1 MAAMSDPHPESHAVS
16 RRTFLSGAAAT
27 SLTLQAAPAPPR
39 ISPIVPQ
46 GPSIELN
53 RSPDFVWLRTEAH
66 AATSSPMQRSGNE
79 WTATGVALTVTLETE
94 LTTLHL
100 HAPGTPVTHLHLRW
114 QNPVPE
120 DVSVLGDAW
129 ERSYGDLQWLP
140 LQPGRAL
147 PWYFVARTDHATMAC
162 GVRTGAAAFA
172 FWQVDTRGVSLWLD
186 LRNGGE
192 GVLLGDRLLPL
203 ATLVWHRGN
212 QQQSAFSV
220 TQALC
225 RNMAAGVDVPR
236 SRGPY
241 SLHALYG
248 SNDWY
253 YAYGKNT
260 AQGILRDADL
270 MADTAPAG
278 APRPFTVIDDGYQ
291 DSKRFPDM
299 AALAADIRT
308 RGVAPGI
315 WIRPLRAPKSTRETW
330 LLPSTRFGDRTSRFG
345 DLAYDPTVPEANAA
359 ILAVVTEA
367 AHWGYDLLKHDF
379 TTYELLGQWGS
390 EMGASPTL
398 PGWHFHDRSRTNA
411 EIISALYRDIRSSA
425 GQDRIVLGCNT
436 VGHLAVGLFDA
447 QRTGDDV
454 SGRVWE
460 RTRRMGVN
468 TLAFRLPQ
476 HRTFFATDA
485 DCVPI
490 TPDVRWENTQQWLDV
505 VARSGT
511 VLLVSPQPEAIGPEQ
526 KRALREAFTI
536 AVSQSSSEPTDWL
549 SVRTPEHWRTGSQT
563 KQYAWTGPE
572 GADPFWRL

>member
-1 MAAMSDPHPESHAVS
+1 MTAMPPQNPASHAVT
-16 RRTFLSGAAAT
+16 RRRFLSAAAAT
-27 SLTLQAAPAPPR
+27 PFALRESPPGSPQAV
-39 ISPIVPQ
+39 SSNF
-46 GPSIELN
+46 SIELN
-53 RSPDFVWLRTEAH
+53 RAPDFVWLRTGNQTAQTRPLE
-66 AATSSPMQRSGNE
+66 RSGQE
-79 WTATGVALTVTLETE
+79 WTATGVALTITPTGQ
-94 LTTLHL
+94 TTALQL

-114 QNPVPE
+114 QLPLPE
-120 DVSVLGDAW
+120 NLSVLGDAW

-140 LQPGRAL
+140 LQPSRAL
-147 PWYFVARTDHATMAC
+147 PWYFVARTAHATVAC
-162 GVRTGAAAFA
+162 GVHTGAAAFS

-203 ATLVWHRGN
+203 ATLVWHRGD
-212 QQQSAFSV
+212 QQESAFAV

-225 RNMAAGVDVPR
+225 RKMATRVEIPAT
-236 SRGPY
+236 RGPY
-241 SLHALYG
+241 SLHTLYG

-253 YAYGKNT
+253 YAYGNNT
-260 AQGILRDADL
+260 ADGLLRDADL
-270 MADTAPAG
+270 MAETAPAG
-278 APRPFTVIDDGYQ
+278 PARPFTVIDDGYQ
-291 DSKRFPDM
+291 DRKRFPDM
-299 AALAADIRT
+299 AGLAKNIRT

-315 WIRPLRAPKSTRETW
+315 WIRPLRAPKSTPETL
-330 LLPSTRFGDRTSRFG
+330 LLPSARFGERTSRSG
-345 DLAYDPTVPEANAA
+345 DLAFDPTVPEAHAA
-359 ILAVVTEA
+359 IMAVVTEA
-367 AHWGYDLLKHDF
+367 VGWGYDLLKHDF

-454 SGRVWE
+454 SGRIWE

-476 HRTFFATDA
+476 HRTFFAVDA

-490 TPDVRWENTQQWLDV
+490 TPEIPWDRTRQWLDLL
-505 VARSGT
+505 ASSGT
-511 VLLVSPQPEAIGPEQ
+511 VLLVSPQPDAIGPEQ
-526 KRALREAFTI
+526 KRALREAFAT
-536 AVSQSSSEPTDWL
+536 ALSQPSAEAPDWTD
-549 SVRTPEHWRTGSQT
+549 VRTPEYWKVGSGT
-563 KQYAWTGPE
+563 KQYTWTGPE
-572 GADPFWRL
+572 GADPFWHP